1 MATVVELGTEV
12 WTTTAGSKTIT
23 ATPTSNDLI
32 VVVAGAT
39 SVSTP
44 TISVSDNGTGGTYT
58 RVATASG
65 GGTGGVIEIW
75 IRNGLVSSAVSTIY
89 TATIGSDTGGG
100 LVVFRVSGMTRT
112 GLSAAKQVGQEST
125 QTESPPTIV
134 LGAAVLTANA
144 CIAAILGED
153 SPPALTAPT
162 GWTESADI
170 GYSTPTSGL
179 WAGLR
184 SSGET
189 GSTISWTGGA
199 LTDHC
204 EVFVELDITAPPV
217 GTAFAM
223 MME

>member
-12 WTTTAGSKTIT
+12 WTTTAGNKTIT
-23 ATPTSNDLI
+23 ATPTLNDLM

-39 SVSTP
+39 STGTP
-44 TISVSDNGTGGTYT
+44 TISVSDNGAGGTYT
-58 RVATASG
+58 EICSASG
-65 GGTGGVIEIW
+65 GGTGGVIKIF
-75 IRNGLVSSAVSTIY
+75 IRNNLVSSAVSTIY

-100 LVVFRVSGMTRT
+100 LVVFAVSGMTRT
-112 GLSAAKQVGQEST
+112 GSVAAKQFAAENT

-170 GYSTPTSGL
+170 GYATPTSGL
-179 WAGLR
+179 WAGFR

-199 LTDHC
+199 LIDHC
-204 EVFVELDITAPPV
+204 EVFVELDITTPPV
-217 GTAFAM
+217 GGAFAM